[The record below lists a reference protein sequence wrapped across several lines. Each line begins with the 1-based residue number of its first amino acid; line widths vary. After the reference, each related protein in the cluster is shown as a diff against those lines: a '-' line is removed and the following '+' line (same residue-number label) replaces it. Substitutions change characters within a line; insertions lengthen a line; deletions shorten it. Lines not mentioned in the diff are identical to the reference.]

1 MPALMWLM
9 YFGSWVEEFL
19 IVGLKNYNSVLW
31 LVLMCVLM
39 SEYLNFWQWNWWRR
53 NEFLLCVFYGEEMC
67 VF

>member
-9 YFGSWVEEFL
+9 YFGSWVKEFL

-39 SEYLNFWQWNWWRR
+39 SEYLNFWQRNWWRR